1 MCMVWLESSF
11 QEDMNSEPNSYQTT
25 NFSISNFSLKFYFD
39 RRDFSVLE
47 VRYIWVSVD
56 LSLSELFIFDV
67 RMYIYDI
74 PN

>member
-1 MCMVWLESSF
+1 MRKVWSNYSS
-11 QEDMNSEPNSYQTT
+11 QVDMNSEPNSYQTT

-39 RRDFSVLE
+39 RRDFSVLD
-47 VRYIWVSVD
+47 VRYIRVSVD
-56 LSLSELFIFDV
+56 SSLSELFIFDV